1 MAETVHSGAAAHTE
15 VAEHHGPT
23 NFGLDAEGWVYVGLT
38 IFILLAIFV
47 AKAPKKIA
55 AILDQRIADTRRQ
68 LDEAKAIRAEAE
80 ALLAEVK
87 ATRKAASGDAENI
100 VKHAE
105 AEAVALVKKAEAD
118 ADALVKRRRQ
128 MADDKIAAAERQAV
142 EGVRQAAADAA
153 TRTAR
158 TVIASKLTAAKGKAL
173 VDQAIEDLDKRL
185 H

>member
-1 MAETVHSGAAAHTE
+1 MEETVHSGANAHTE

-23 NFGLDAEGWVYVGLT
+23 NLGLDAEGWVYVGLT
-38 IFILLAIFV
+38 IFFLLAIFV
-47 AKAPKKIA
+47 AKAPRKIA

-68 LDEAKAIRAEAE
+68 LDEAKALRAEAE
-80 ALLAEVK
+80 ALLTEAK
-87 ATRKAASGDAENI
+87 ATQKAASSDAANI

-105 AEAVALVKKAEAD
+105 AEAAALVKKAEAD
-118 ADALVKRRRQ
+118 AEALIKRRRQ

-153 TRTAR
+153 TKAAR
-158 TVIASKLTAAKGKAL
+158 AVIGSKLTAAKGKAL
-173 VDQAIEDLDKRL
+173 IDQAIEDIDKRL